1 MKILIIDWRHED
13 WSRAKDLNLAL
24 NNRGHQASRVLQVD
38 GSNAN
43 EMIGPWSAFRDAAVD
58 LVKQHDLVLLHVG
71 EKQNYHFEF
80 LRDCCSDTPTLCF
93 SGASPVARLVT
104 HCRKSGIHVVYP
116 RHLGQRAGSYVS
128 EEIGRWVNEVGAANG
143 DRKKI
148 QRACEDLDK
157 FDPVCE
163 DAIELL
169 SSILRGGEDP
179 RIAELA
185 TRLKVSRSCTREN
198 LRELRNDLFPEN

>member
-1 MKILIIDWRHED
+1 VKILLIDVRQKDSNRAANLKGGLED
-13 WSRAKDLNLAL
+13 Y
-24 NNRGHQASRVLQVD
+24 GHRVSMVPQVD
-38 GSNAN
+38 GSNVN
-43 EMIGPWSAFRDAAVD
+43 EMIGPWSTFREAALT

-71 EKQNYHFEF
+71 EKQNHHFEF
-80 LRDCCSDTPTLCF
+80 LRDCCIETPTLCF
-93 SGASPVARLVT
+93 SGAPPAPRLTT

-116 RHLGQRAGSYVS
+116 RRLGQIAGSYVS

-143 DRKKI
+143 DRRKI

-169 SSILRGGEDP
+169 SSILRGGEDA
-179 RIAELA
+179 RTAELA
-185 TRLKVSRSCTREN
+185 GRLKVSRSCTREN
-198 LRELRNDLFPEN
+198 LTELRNHLFPEL